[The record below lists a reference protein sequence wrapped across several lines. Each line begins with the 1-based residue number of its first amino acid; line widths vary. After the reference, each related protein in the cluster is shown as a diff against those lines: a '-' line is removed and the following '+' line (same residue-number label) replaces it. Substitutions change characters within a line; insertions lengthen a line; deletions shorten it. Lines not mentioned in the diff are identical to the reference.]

1 MTYLFYGH
9 FIKKISVEIPPGHLE
24 SDEYRLEC
32 EFTLSKYPNLRQIIK
47 KELVNS
53 NKKMVIRADKWNKY
67 EKYKNV
73 VFSDKIWAELPDE
86 LTSLI
91 RKYTKSL
98 IAGTSANRQGNLIKR
113 MYKELAKEEEII
125 ISSFKNQSN
134 HVIINDTK
142 SHASAFE
149 IFLLT
154 RSFWSEGVT
163 KLRYF

>member
-1 MTYLFYGH
+1 M
-9 FIKKISVEIPPGHLE
+9 FIW
-24 SDEYRLEC
+24 
-32 EFTLSKYPNLRQIIK
+32 
-47 KELVNS
+47 
-53 NKKMVIRADKWNKY
+53 ADKWNKY

-98 IAGTSANRQGNLIKR
+98 IAGTSANRQDNLIKR

-134 HVIINDTK
+134 HVIINDAK

-154 RSFWSEGVT
+154 RSFWSGGVP